1 MAVTWQFYA
10 DAGLTVPLTTLSAQQ
25 SSAGGAVDLLIYFGS
40 TASGKSLQASSSPG
54 VDPIQI
60 TPTDADG
67 AGTNLAAT
75 AIKLALSAGGL
86 TSATGGAALTVGTTL
101 TSGTAGAVPVYVRLD
116 SGTSTLG
123 TYTDL
128 SLDTNALIES

>member
-1 MAVTWQFYA
+1 MAVTWQFYS

-25 SSAGGAVDLLIYFGS
+25 SSAGGAVDSLIYFGS
-40 TASGKSLQASSSPG
+40 AASGKSLQASSSPG

-67 AGTNLAAT
+67 GGVNLAAT
-75 AIKLALSAGGL
+75 AVKLALSAGGL

-101 TSGTAGAVPVYVRLD
+101 TSGTGGAVPVYVRLD